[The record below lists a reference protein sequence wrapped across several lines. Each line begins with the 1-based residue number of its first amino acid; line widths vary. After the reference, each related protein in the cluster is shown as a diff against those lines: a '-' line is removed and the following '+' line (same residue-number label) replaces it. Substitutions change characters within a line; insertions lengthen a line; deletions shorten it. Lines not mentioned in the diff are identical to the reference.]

1 MKKMIVLLTG
11 ILFVTSGCSL
21 FQSNSS
27 LMKPPEL
34 PVEQQ
39 ELKQAIQSF
48 VPPQAEW
55 LSPNEDKTADTI
67 QETDLDGDGEEELIV
82 FYRLPEE
89 TSQMEGIVLENKEG
103 KWTKVAGIKN
113 IGRELMKVEASDL
126 NGDGTKELLIGFSY
140 AAEASDSALVVYD
153 LEGKKPHKLFE
164 SQYSAFFA
172 DDYNE
177 DGKGEL
183 LLSSLIPNQE
193 HTVSL
198 YAFPKGKSEKVDEL
212 KLDPYV
218 YPYYH
223 SASGYVTPSV
233 KGVIFDSTV
242 GAHSSTSFIVGVK
255 NKKLVELVPKEFKDQ
270 LFRATSA
277 NSEDKNGDGILE
289 FPLLI
294 EANPDKPYVDMPF
307 IHEYYQLSDDGQPQF
322 TLRSYQNY
330 PYQYELVLPED
341 WPDIIIEASDGRRYV
356 KFLSKEDGSLL
367 FDVYVADK
375 DDKESLE
382 GWNVLMESNQFVY
395 LTKSPVSQFKKSF
408 HPLSSE

>member
-1 MKKMIVLLTG
+1 MKKMIFLLTG

-67 QETDLDGDGEEELIV
+67 KQTDLNGDGEEELIV

-89 TSQMEGIVLENKEG
+89 TSQMEGIILENKEG
-103 KWTKVAGIKN
+103 KYTKMAGIKD

-140 AAEASDSALVVYD
+140 AAEASDSALVIYD
-153 LEGKKPHKLFE
+153 LEGKKPDKLFE

-172 DDYNE
+172 DDYDEN
-177 DGKGEL
+177 GKAEL

-198 YAFPKGKSEKVDEL
+198 YAFSKGKSEKVDEL
-212 KLDPYV
+212 ELDPYV
-218 YPYYH
+218 YPYYN

-233 KGVIFDSTV
+233 KGSIFDSTV

-255 NKKLVELVPKEFKDQ
+255 NEKLVELVPKEFKDQ

-330 PYQYELVLPED
+330 PYQYELMLPED

-356 KFLSKEDGSLL
+356 KFLSEDDGSLL

-375 DDKESLE
+375 DDMESLE

-395 LTKSPVSQFKKSF
+395 LTKSPASEFKKYVQL
-408 HPLSSE
+408 LSS

>member
-1 MKKMIVLLTG
+1 MKKMIVLLSG
-11 ILFVTSGCSL
+11 VLLVTSGCSL

-27 LMKPPEL
+27 LMKPPAL

-39 ELKQAIQSF
+39 ELKQAIQGF

-55 LSPNEDKTADTI
+55 LSPNDDKTSDRI
-67 QETDLDGDGEEELIV
+67 MKTDLDEDGEKELIV

-103 KWTKVAGIKN
+103 KWTKVAGIDN

-140 AAEASDSALVVYD
+140 AAEASDSALVIYD
-153 LEGKKPHKLFE
+153 VEGKKPTKLFE
-164 SQYSAFFA
+164 SQYSAFFSE
-172 DDYNE
+172 DYDE
-177 DGKGEL
+177 DGHEEL
-183 LLSSLIPNQE
+183 LLSSLVPNQE
-193 HTVSL
+193 HIVTL
-198 YAFPKGKSEKVDEL
+198 YSFPKGKPEKVDEL

-218 YPYYH
+218 YPYYN

-233 KGVIFDSTV
+233 KGAIFDSTV

-255 NKKLVELVPKEFKDQ
+255 NRKLTELVPKEFKDK

-294 EANPDKPYVDMPF
+294 EANQDKPYVDMPF
-307 IHEYYQLSDDGQPQF
+307 IHEYYQLSDDGKPQF
-322 TLRSYQNY
+322 TLRSYQND
-330 PYQYELVLPED
+330 PYQYELVLPEE
-341 WPDIIIEASDGRRYV
+341 WPSVKIVTSDGRRYV
-356 KFLSKEDGSLL
+356 KFLSKDDGSLL
-367 FDVYVADK
+367 FNVFVADK
-375 DDKESLE
+375 DKKDSLE
-382 GWNVLMESNQFVY
+382 GWNVLMESNQYVY
-395 LTKSPVSQFKKSF
+395 LTKSPASEFKKYV
-408 HPLSSE
+408 HLLSSE

>member
-1 MKKMIVLLTG
+1 MKKMIFLLTG
-11 ILFVTSGCSL
+11 ILLVTSGCSL

-39 ELKQAIQSF
+39 ELKQAIQAF
-48 VPPQAEW
+48 VPAQAEW

-67 QETDLDGDGEEELIV
+67 MKTDLDGDGQEELIV
-82 FYRLPEE
+82 FYRLPDE
-89 TSQMEGIVLENKEG
+89 TSQMEGIILENKEG
-103 KWTKVAGIKN
+103 KWTKMSGVKD
-113 IGRELMKVEASDL
+113 IGRELMKVEAADL

-140 AAEASDSALVVYD
+140 AAEASDSALVIYNI
-153 LEGKKPHKLFE
+153 EGKKPAKLFE
-164 SQYSAFFA
+164 SQYSAFFS
-172 DDYNE
+172 DDYDE
-177 DGKGEL
+177 DGREEL

-198 YAFPKGKSEKVDEL
+198 YTFSKEKPEKVDEL

-218 YPYYH
+218 YPYYN

-233 KGVIFDSTV
+233 KGAIFDSTV

-255 NKKLVELVPKEFKDQ
+255 NKKLVELVPKEMKDK

-289 FPLLI
+289 FPILI

-307 IHEYYQLSDDGQPQF
+307 IHEYYQLSDGGKPEF
-322 TLRSYQNY
+322 VSRSYQNY
-330 PYQYELVLPED
+330 PYQYELTIPEE
-341 WPDIIIEASDGRRYV
+341 WPEIKIEASDGRRYV
-356 KFLSKEDGSLL
+356 KFLSEEDGSLL
-367 FDVYVADK
+367 FDLYVVDK
-375 DDKESLE
+375 DKKDSLE

-395 LTKSPVSQFKKSF
+395 VTKSSASEFKEYV
-408 HPLSSE
+408 HVLSSE

>member
-1 MKKMIVLLTG
+1 MKKMIFLLTG

-67 QETDLDGDGEEELIV
+67 KQTDLDGDGEEELIV

-89 TSQMEGIVLENKEG
+89 TSQMEGIILENKEG
-103 KWTKVAGIKN
+103 KWTKVAGIKD

-140 AAEASDSALVVYD
+140 AAEASDSALVIYD
-153 LEGKKPHKLFE
+153 LEGKKPDKLFE

-172 DDYNE
+172 DDYDEN
-177 DGKGEL
+177 GKAEL
-183 LLSSLIPNQE
+183 LLSTLIPNQE

-198 YAFPKGKSEKVDEL
+198 YAFSKGKSEKVDEL
-212 KLDPYV
+212 ELDPYV
-218 YPYYH
+218 YPYYN

-233 KGVIFDSTV
+233 KGAIFDSTV

-330 PYQYELVLPED
+330 PYQYELMLPED

-356 KFLSKEDGSLL
+356 KFLSEDDGSLL
-367 FDVYVADK
+367 FDVYVVDK
-375 DDKESLE
+375 DDKDSLE

-395 LTKSPVSQFKKSF
+395 LTKSPASEFKKYVQL
-408 HPLSSE
+408 LSS

>member
-1 MKKMIVLLTG
+1 MKKMIFLLTG

-67 QETDLDGDGEEELIV
+67 KQTDLDGDGEEELIV

-89 TSQMEGIVLENKEG
+89 TSQMEGIILENKEG
-103 KWTKVAGIKN
+103 KWTKMAGIKD

-140 AAEASDSALVVYD
+140 AAEASDSALVIYD
-153 LEGKKPHKLFE
+153 LEGKKPDKLFE

-172 DDYNE
+172 DDYDEN
-177 DGKGEL
+177 GKAEL

-198 YAFPKGKSEKVDEL
+198 YAFSKGKSEKVDEL
-212 KLDPYV
+212 ELDPYV
-218 YPYYH
+218 YPYYN

-233 KGVIFDSTV
+233 KGAIFDSTV

-330 PYQYELVLPED
+330 PYQYELMLPED

-356 KFLSKEDGSLL
+356 KFLSEDDGSLL

-375 DDKESLE
+375 DDMESLE

-395 LTKSPVSQFKKSF
+395 LTKSPASEFKKYVQL
-408 HPLSSE
+408 LSS

>member
-1 MKKMIVLLTG
+1 MIFLLTG

-67 QETDLDGDGEEELIV
+67 KQTDLDGDGEEELIV

-89 TSQMEGIVLENKEG
+89 TSQMEGIIIENKEG
-103 KWTKVAGIKN
+103 KWTKMAGIKD

-140 AAEASDSALVVYD
+140 AAEASDSALVIYD
-153 LEGKKPHKLFE
+153 LEGKKPDKLFE

-172 DDYNE
+172 DDYDEN
-177 DGKGEL
+177 GKAEL

-198 YAFPKGKSEKVDEL
+198 YAFSKGKSEKVDEL
-212 KLDPYV
+212 ELDPYV
-218 YPYYH
+218 YPYYN

-233 KGVIFDSTV
+233 KGAIFDSTV

-330 PYQYELVLPED
+330 PYQYELMLPED

-356 KFLSKEDGSLL
+356 KFLSEDDGSLL

-375 DDKESLE
+375 DDMESLE

-395 LTKSPVSQFKKSF
+395 LTKSPASEFKKYVQL
-408 HPLSSE
+408 LSS

>member
-1 MKKMIVLLTG
+1 MKKMIFLLTG

-67 QETDLDGDGEEELIV
+67 KQTDLDGDGEEELIV

-89 TSQMEGIVLENKEG
+89 TSQMEGIILENKEG
-103 KWTKVAGIKN
+103 KWTKVAGIKD

-140 AAEASDSALVVYD
+140 AAEASDSALVIYD
-153 LEGKKPHKLFE
+153 LEGKKPDKLFE

-172 DDYNE
+172 DDYDDN
-177 DGKGEL
+177 GKAEL

-198 YAFPKGKSEKVDEL
+198 YAFSKGKSEKVDEL
-212 KLDPYV
+212 ELDPYV
-218 YPYYH
+218 YPYYN

-233 KGVIFDSTV
+233 KGAIFDSTV

-330 PYQYELVLPED
+330 PYQYELMLPED

-356 KFLSKEDGSLL
+356 KFLSEDDGSLL
-367 FDVYVADK
+367 FDVYVVDK
-375 DDKESLE
+375 DDKDSLE

-395 LTKSPVSQFKKSF
+395 LTKSPASEFKKYVQL
-408 HPLSSE
+408 LSS